1 MIGATPLLDFMLV
14 DLFDR
19 PVSKLIHTP
28 GALLRDKYLMRPL
41 VLLDRSHYS
50 QVPQPRQAR
59 ETCSVQCGISSSLQ
73 V

>member
-1 MIGATPLLDFMLV
+1 MIGVTPLLDFMLV

-28 GALLRDKYLMRPL
+28 AALLRDKYLMRPL

-50 QVPQPRQAR
+50 QVPPTATGTRNVLSTMR
-59 ETCSVQCGISSSLQ
+59 NI
-73 V
+73 